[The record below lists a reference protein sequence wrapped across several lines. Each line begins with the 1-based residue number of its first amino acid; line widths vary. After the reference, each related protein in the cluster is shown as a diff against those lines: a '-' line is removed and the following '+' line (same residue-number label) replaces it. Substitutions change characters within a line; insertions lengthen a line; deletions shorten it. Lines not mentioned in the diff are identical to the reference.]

1 MNPTHFVLVEH
12 EKLKH
17 VLGDISTSMGINA
30 ISQYQCSKCKEFH
43 HNEGNAHL
51 CCHPNCLNCGNK
63 LPHKRVGL
71 FVGAKICGACR
82 EEETR
87 QRVIEKLRNAER
99 MDQPTTSFLFVPGV
113 EDYLN
118 LDDYENYEANGLSL
132 VDVVT
137 NFCQDRAKPVPV
149 PEYVFDCDEE
159 VWEGLNLH
167 TIIESDL
174 EEWFED
180 AADHLTG
187 VDELAKAI
195 AAFNAKQ
202 TLTQYHQSP
211 RIIILDPARFDAS
224 YMQVTE

>member
-1 MNPTHFVLVEH
+1 MNPTHFVLVELEKIKH
-12 EKLKH
+12 E
-17 VLGDISTSMGINA
+17 LGDGSPSMGINA
-30 ISQYQCSKCKEFH
+30 INMYQCGKCKEFH
-43 HNEGNAHL
+43 HSQGNAHL
-51 CCHPNCLNCGNK
+51 CCHPNCLNCGK
-63 LPHKRVGL
+63 ELSHKRVGL
-71 FVGAKICGACR
+71 FVGTKVCDACR
-82 EEETR
+82 EEEAR
-87 QRVIEKLRNAER
+87 KNVIEKLRNAER
-99 MDQPTTSFLFVPGV
+99 VDKPTTSFLFVPGI

-118 LDDYENYEANGLSL
+118 LDDYEDYEASGLSL

-137 NFCQDRAKPVPV
+137 NFCQDRANPVPA
-149 PEYVFDCDEE
+149 PEYVFDCDAET
-159 VWEGLNLH
+159 WEGLNLH

>member
-1 MNPTHFVLVEH
+1 MNPTHFVLVEA
-12 EKLKH
+12 EKIKH
-17 VLGDISTSMGINA
+17 VLGCESPSMGINA
-30 ISQYQCSKCKEFH
+30 NSQYQCSKCKEFH
-43 HNEGNAHL
+43 HNEANAQL
-51 CCHPNCLNCGNK
+51 CCHPNCLNCGNE

-71 FVGAKICGACR
+71 FVGAKVCDACR
-82 EEETR
+82 EEEAR
-87 QRVIEKLRNAER
+87 KNVIEKLRNAER
-99 MDQPTTSFLFVPGV
+99 VDKPTTSFLFVPGV

-118 LDDYENYEANGLSL
+118 LDDYEDYAASGLSL
-132 VDVVT
+132 VDVVKD
-137 NFCQDRAKPVPV
+137 FCLDRAKPVPI
-149 PEYVFDCDEE
+149 PEYVYDCDAEA
-159 VWEGLNLH
+159 WQGLNLS
-167 TIIESDL
+167 TIIENDL

-195 AAFNAKQ
+195 ATFNAKQ